1 MFFYTQLFSKQ
12 AFKEIGFVTIEDVK
26 NFYQADI
33 IDFHQETFKK
43 VSKLYNDYK
52 ARKITEKLK
61 IETKTSS
68 NNFCKSL
75 KDVSKS
81 KGEIKVDEFIR
92 ENDL

>member
-52 ARKITEKLK
+52 DRKITEKLK

-75 KDVSKS
+75 KDGSKS